1 MCEISRQSDN
11 VFAFYSS
18 FCKCAKRG
26 RKIRRKKTKKLSQ
39 FLKSHIS
46 GMPEAISLKFG
57 CGVLK
62 LEGMYTAKFVLFHQ
76 GSTELRR
83 CENCVF
89 FLPVNS
95 LVLDF
100 KCLLLLPLDIYK
112 VSRVVSTHF
121 LKWSILKQPLKRPSC
136 GTVAV
141 LLP

>member
-1 MCEISRQSDN
+1 MVFQPKLVQRCAVIPPSVCQISRQSDK

-26 RKIRRKKTKKLSQ
+26 RIRRRKKTKKLSQ

-46 GMPEAISLKFG
+46 GTPEARSNLE

-62 LEGMYTAKFVLFHQ
+62 LEGVSTAKIILFHQ

-89 FLPVNS
+89 FLPVNI
-95 LVLDF
+95 LTGVARGFLGRT
-100 KCLLLLPLDIYK
+100 IHYR
-112 VSRVVSTHF
+112 VS
-121 LKWSILKQPLKRPSC
+121 
-136 GTVAV
+136 
-141 LLP
+141 